1 MANLKAPSVT
11 VAFLEQAASAIERGD
26 RGVIAMLVVDATAGL
41 ESDYTI
47 YDITGIPDGLTAAN
61 KTAVK
66 LALKGYVNAPQ
77 KILLHVIASADDYD
91 DGLAAL
97 ATMKWNYLVC
107 PTAESDGVTNDIISW
122 ISAQRTAGMTYKAVL
137 PNAAGDNPG
146 IINVA
151 SYATLDGAQIAA
163 QVVACRVAGIIA
175 GCPLSMSVT
184 YAPVTDFD
192 DCQRLTPSELDTA
205 VGAGKLVLMW
215 DGEKVKIC
223 RGVTSFQTT
232 SGTQGDSF
240 KKIKLVEAMDMI
252 RDDIT
257 MTAQDNYI
265 GKYVNSYDNKLLLVT
280 AINVYFRQLATEGV
294 LASGTCEIDVEAQRN
309 YFDSKGGRFVVD
321 GETVTT
327 ESATEQQLKEGNTGS
342 HVFLRATISLLDA
355 IEDIDLNIYIG

>member
-11 VAFLEQAASAIERGD
+11 VAFLEQAASAIERGE

-47 YDITGIPDGLTAAN
+47 YDVTGIPEELTDAN
-61 KTAVK
+61 KLAVK
-66 LALKGYVNAPQ
+66 LALKGYVSAPK

-107 PTAESDGVTNDIISW
+107 PTAETDDVVSDIISW
-122 ISAQRTAGMTYKAVL
+122 ISSQRTAGMTYKAVL
-137 PNAAGDNPG
+137 PDAAGDNPG
-146 IINVA
+146 IINVT
-151 SYATLDGAQIAA
+151 SSATYNGAEVAA
-163 QVVACRVAGIIA
+163 EVVACRVAGIIA

-184 YAPVTDFD
+184 YAPLSDFD
-192 DCQRLTPSELDTA
+192 DCQRLTPAELDTA

-215 DGEKVKIC
+215 DGEKVKVC
-223 RGVTSFQTT
+223 RGVNSFQTT
-232 SGTQGDSF
+232 NGTMGDSF

-252 RDDIT
+252 KDDIT
-257 MTAQDNYI
+257 MTAQDSYI

-280 AINVYFRQLATEGV
+280 AINAYFRQLATEGV
-294 LASGTCEIDVEAQRN
+294 LASGLCTVDVEAQRN
-309 YFDSKGGRFVVD
+309 YFDSKGGSFVVD
-321 GETVTT
+321 GETIRT
-327 ESATEQQLKEGNTGS
+327 ENATEQQLKEGNTGS
-342 HVFLRATISLLDA
+342 HVFLKATVSLLDA